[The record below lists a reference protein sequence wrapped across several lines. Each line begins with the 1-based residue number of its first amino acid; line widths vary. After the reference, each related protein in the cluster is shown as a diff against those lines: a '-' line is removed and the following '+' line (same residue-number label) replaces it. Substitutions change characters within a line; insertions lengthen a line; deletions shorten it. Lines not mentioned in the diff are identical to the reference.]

1 MAYPNYF
8 KEMKHRLNTDL
19 QGTSPVDVAHVNG
32 LLLDWLVATA
42 KGMKTVFHNGIF
54 ANGGR
59 GYQYFTPSRDGHKI
73 VLDSRI
79 EIRHRPAPWDDVEAT
94 WCEGARVNQFG
105 PDALTA
111 GLRAFVTGRLGS
123 VLHVPDDLLSKIRE
137 QDDDSI
143 EQPGDAPPDAPAP

>member
-1 MAYPNYF
+1 MSKNQ
-8 KEMKHRLNTDL
+8 RLTV
-19 QGTSPVDVAHVNG
+19 P
-32 LLLDWLVATA
+32 LVRDH
-42 KGMKTVFHNGIF
+42 KGG
-54 ANGGR
+54 A
-59 GYQYFTPSRDGHKI
+59 
-73 VLDSRI
+73 L
-79 EIRHRPAPWDDVEAT
+79 RPAPWDDVEAT